1 MQLFRVHR
9 VNSKFAVLAYLLALA
24 SRVFAL
30 GRVARPE
37 VRRACDSPKLFA
49 KLLTPMANALNM
61 RRTRTAFA
69 RINHSET
76 TSMAL
81 GFFPLAFAMFAVG
94 ATATSLL
101 AQQPPTPNPFRTTH
115 TDSRN
120 DAQAAVSESRY
131 ADVIQLDKLPSHSEP
146 PVITALSVSPS
157 GELIAAAGDDHA
169 IRIVAL
175 KTGKT
180 VSTLSGHLDWV
191 QCVEFSPNGKR
202 LASCGHDGALRIWSI
217 DETPK
222 VLFEKSVGHALFSL
236 AFLNDD
242 QIYAVGF
249 SNKIYHW
256 NAMVGEMIV
265 DHACECR
272 DVRAIAC
279 SPDGALVAYGGRDG
293 VLRIR
298 HVNDSNDSLR
308 SHTSKPGESKPGESK
323 PGESKTI
330 EWKAPLHFD
339 RIRSIQF
346 SQDGRQITSVGED
359 RRIVHYDVLKR
370 TAVGQTEVG
379 GGKLMG
385 LCQLETN
392 LFAIAGSDNSI
403 RIFSDIDRRVLVKLV
418 GHDGSVGVL
427 KRTSKLIISGSFDTT
442 IRLWDI
448 DRAISSSDTQG
459 RYVHPIAA
467 QFEDSGAG
475 DLVK

>member
-1 MQLFRVHR
+1 
-9 VNSKFAVLAYLLALA
+9 
-24 SRVFAL
+24 
-30 GRVARPE
+30 
-37 VRRACDSPKLFA
+37 
-49 KLLTPMANALNM
+49 
-61 RRTRTAFA
+61 
-69 RINHSET
+69 
-76 TSMAL
+76 MAL
-81 GFFPLAFAMFAVG
+81 RVLPLAFAIVACD
-94 ATATSLL
+94 ATATHLL
-101 AQQPPTPNPFRTTH
+101 AQQPPTPNPFRTTQ
-115 TDSRN
+115 TSSRN
-120 DAQAAVSESRY
+120 DAQVAISESRY

-202 LASCGHDGALRIWSI
+202 LASCGHDGTLRIWSI

-256 NAMVGEMIV
+256 NAIAGEMVV

-298 HVNDSNDSLR
+298 HVNDSNDSL
-308 SHTSKPGESKPGESK
+308 SSQTSKPQTSKPS
-323 PGESKTI
+323 ESKTI

>member
-9 VNSKFAVLAYLLALA
+9 VNSKFAVLAYLLALTTRA
-24 SRVFAL
+24 FAL
-30 GRVARPE
+30 VAI
-37 VRRACDSPKLFA
+37 A
-49 KLLTPMANALNM
+49 TP
-61 RRTRTAFA
+61 
-69 RINHSET
+69 
-76 TSMAL
+76 
-81 GFFPLAFAMFAVG
+81 
-94 ATATSLL
+94 LL
-101 AQQPPTPNPFRTTH
+101 AQQPPTPNPFRTTQ

-120 DAQAAVSESRY
+120 DAQAAVFESRY

-180 VSTLSGHLDWV
+180 LSTLSGHLDWV

-256 NAMVGEMIV
+256 NAMAGEMVV

-298 HVNDSNDSLR
+298 HVNDSNDSLP

-323 PGESKTI
+323 TSESKTS

>member
-1 MQLFRVHR
+1 MQRFRVHR
-9 VNSKFAVLAYLLALA
+9 VNSNFATLPTLLSERA
-24 SRVFAL
+24 SL
-30 GRVARPE
+30 
-37 VRRACDSPKLFA
+37 S
-49 KLLTPMANALNM
+49 
-61 RRTRTAFA
+61 
-69 RINHSET
+69 
-76 TSMAL
+76 L
-81 GFFPLAFAMFAVG
+81 GFLSLAFAVFACNANVN
-94 ATATSLL
+94 SSL
-101 AQQPPTPNPFRTTH
+101 AQEPPPPNPFRTTPP
-115 TDSRN
+115 SGRN
-120 DAQAAVSESRY
+120 DTRVGIAESRY
-131 ADVIQLDKLPSHSEP
+131 ADVIQLDKLPLHTEA
-146 PVITALSVSPS
+146 PVVTALSVSPS

-169 IRIVAL
+169 IRIISL

-180 VSTLSGHLDWV
+180 LSTLSGHLDWV
-191 QCVEFSPNGKR
+191 QCVEFSPNGNR
-202 LASCGHDGALRIWSI
+202 LASCGHDGTLRIWSM
-217 DETPK
+217 DATPK
-222 VLFEKSVGHALFSL
+222 VLFENSVGHALFSL

-249 SNKIYHW
+249 GNNIYQW
-256 NAMVGEMIV
+256 NARAGQMIV

-272 DVRAIAC
+272 DIRSIAC
-279 SPDGALVAYGGRDG
+279 SPDGTLIAYGGRDG

-298 HVNDSNDSLR
+298 HTNEANDLLSSENRKPHQSNTD
-308 SHTSKPGESKPGESK
+308 
-323 PGESKTI
+323 

-359 RRIVHYDVLKR
+359 RRIVHYDVL
-370 TAVGQTEVG
+370 THSTVGQTEIG

-403 RIFSDIDRRVLVKLV
+403 RIFSDIERRVLMKLV

-448 DRAISSSDTQG
+448 ERAMSSSDTPG
-459 RYVHPIAA
+459 RYVHPVAA

>member
-1 MQLFRVHR
+1 MQRFRVHR
-9 VNSKFAVLAYLLALA
+9 VNSKFA
-24 SRVFAL
+24 
-30 GRVARPE
+30 RP
-37 VRRACDSPKLFA
+37 
-49 KLLTPMANALNM
+49 
-61 RRTRTAFA
+61 RTAFA

-76 TSMAL
+76 TSKAL
-81 GFFPLAFAMFAVG
+81 AVFPLAFAMFAVG
-94 ATATSLL
+94 ATATPLP
-101 AQQPPTPNPFRTTH
+101 AQQPPTPNPFRTTQ

-120 DAQAAVSESRY
+120 DAQAAVSESSY

-146 PVITALSVSPS
+146 PVVTALSVSPS

-180 VSTLSGHLDWV
+180 LSTLSGNLDWV

-256 NAMVGEMIV
+256 NAMAGEIIV
-265 DHACECR
+265 DHECECR
-272 DVRAIAC
+272 DIRAIAC
-279 SPDGALVAYGGRDG
+279 SPDGALIAYGGRDG
-293 VLRIR
+293 VLRVR
-298 HVNDSNDSLR
+298 HVNDSIDSHP
-308 SHTSKPGESKPGESK
+308 SNTSK

-370 TAVGQTEVG
+370 TALGQTEVG

-403 RIFSDIDRRVLVKLV
+403 RIFSEIDRRVLVKLV
-418 GHDGSVGVL
+418 GHDGSVSVL

-448 DRAISSSDTQG
+448 DRALSSSDTQG

>member
-1 MQLFRVHR
+1 MQRFRIHR
-9 VNSKFAVLAYLLALA
+9 VNSKLAVLVYLLAWA
-24 SRVFAL
+24 SRTFAL
-30 GRVARPE
+30 VWAARPE
-37 VRRACDSPKLFA
+37 VRVACDPPQLFA
-49 KLLTPMANALNM
+49 KLLTPIANTLSV
-61 RRTRTAFA
+61 RPCTAFA
-69 RINHSET
+69 SRNQSET
-76 TSMAL
+76 VPIAL
-81 GFFPLAFAMFAVG
+81 GVLPLAFAMFALVLS
-94 ATATSLL
+94 ATPLL
-101 AQQPPTPNPFRTTH
+101 AQQPPTPNPFRTTQ
-115 TDSRN
+115 TSSRN
-120 DAQAAVSESRY
+120 DTQAAISESRY

-146 PVITALSVSPS
+146 PVVTALSVSPS

-175 KTGKT
+175 KTGET
-180 VSTLSGHLDWV
+180 LSTLSGHLGWV

-202 LASCGHDGALRIWSI
+202 LASCGHDGTLRIWSI

-256 NAMVGEMIV
+256 NAMAGGMIV

-272 DVRAIAC
+272 DNRVIAG
-279 SPDGALVAYGGRDG
+279 SPDGALIAYGGRDG

-298 HVNDSNDSLR
+298 HVNDSNASLP
-308 SHTSKPGESKPGESK
+308 SHTSKPGESKPS
-323 PGESKTI
+323 
-330 EWKAPLHFD
+330 EWQAPLHFD

-346 SQDGRQITSVGED
+346 SRDGRQITSVGED

-370 TAVGQTEVG
+370 TAIGQTEVG

-385 LCQLETN
+385 LCQLDTN

-403 RIFSDIDRRVLVKLV
+403 RIFSDIDRQVLMKLV
-418 GHDGSVGVL
+418 GHDGSVSVL

-448 DRAISSSDTQG
+448 DRAMSSSDSQG

-467 QFEDSGAG
+467 QFEDSGTG

>member
-1 MQLFRVHR
+1 MQQIRVHR
-9 VNSKFAVLAYLLALA
+9 VNSKFARPCTDFARRNQSETASLALGVLPLVLAM
-24 SRVFAL
+24 
-30 GRVARPE
+30 VAF
-37 VRRACDSPKLFA
+37 D
-49 KLLTPMANALNM
+49 
-61 RRTRTAFA
+61 
-69 RINHSET
+69 
-76 TSMAL
+76 
-81 GFFPLAFAMFAVG
+81 
-94 ATATSLL
+94 ATSVPLL
-101 AQQPPTPNPFRTTH
+101 AQQPPTPNPYRTTQ
-115 TDSRN
+115 TSSRN
-120 DAQAAVSESRY
+120 DEQSAISESRY
-131 ADVIQLDKLPSHSEP
+131 TNVIQLDKLPTHAEP
-146 PVITALSVSPS
+146 PVVTALSVSPS

-175 KTGKT
+175 ETGKT
-180 VSTLSGHLDWV
+180 LSTLSGHLGWV

-256 NAMVGEMIV
+256 NAMAGEVIV
-265 DHACECR
+265 DHTCECR
-272 DVRAIAC
+272 DNRTIAC
-279 SPDGALVAYGGRDG
+279 SPDGAMIAYGGRDG
-293 VLRIR
+293 LLRVR
-298 HVNDSNDSLR
+298 HVNDSNDSLP
-308 SHTSKPGESKPGESK
+308 SHTSKPGEN
-323 PGESKTI
+323 KTI
-330 EWKAPLHFD
+330 EWKSPLHFD

-370 TAVGQTEVG
+370 TIVGQTEVG

-418 GHDGSVGVL
+418 GHDGSVSVL

>member
-9 VNSKFAVLAYLLALA
+9 VNSKSEVLAYLLALA
-24 SRVFAL
+24 SRAFAL

-37 VRRACDSPKLFA
+37 VRRAGDSPKPFP
-49 KLLTPMANALNM
+49 KLLTLIAKALNI
-61 RRTRTAFA
+61 RRNCTAFA
-69 RINHSET
+69 RINPSET
-76 TSMAL
+76 TSKAL
-81 GFFPLAFAMFAVG
+81 AVFPLAFAMFAVG
-94 ATATSLL
+94 ATATPLP
-101 AQQPPTPNPFRTTH
+101 AQQPPTPNPFRTIQ

-180 VSTLSGHLDWV
+180 VSTLSGHLGWV

-202 LASCGHDGALRIWSI
+202 LASCGHDGTLRIWSI

-222 VLFEKSVGHALFSL
+222 VLLEKSVGHALFSL

-256 NAMVGEMIV
+256 NAMAGEMVV

-298 HVNDSNDSLR
+298 HVNDSNDSLP

-323 PGESKTI
+323 TSESKTG

>member
-1 MQLFRVHR
+1 MQRFRVHR
-9 VNSKFAVLAYLLALA
+9 VNSKFAVLPYLLAWA
-24 SRVFAL
+24 SRAFAL
-30 GRVARPE
+30 IRVARPE
-37 VRRACDSPKLFA
+37 VRRACVSPVLFA
-49 KLLTPMANALNM
+49 KLLSSIADAPNVRLCTD
-61 RRTRTAFA
+61 FA
-69 RINHSET
+69 RRNQSET
-76 TSMAL
+76 ASISL
-81 GFFPLAFAMFAVG
+81 GVLPLAFAMFAFEI
-94 ATATSLL
+94 TATPLL
-101 AQQPPTPNPFRTTH
+101 AQQPPTPNPFRTTQ
-115 TDSRN
+115 TSSR
-120 DAQAAVSESRY
+120 DDGQLAISESRY

-146 PVITALSVSPS
+146 PVVTALSVSPS

-175 KTGKT
+175 KTGET
-180 VSTLSGHLDWV
+180 LSTLSGHSGWV

-202 LASCGHDGALRIWSI
+202 LASCGHDGALRVWSI

-222 VLFEKSVGHALFSL
+222 ILFEKSVGHALFSL

-242 QIYAVGF
+242 EIYAVGF

-256 NAMVGEMIV
+256 KATAGGMIV

-272 DVRAIAC
+272 DIRAIAC
-279 SPDGALVAYGGRDG
+279 SPDGELIAYGGRDG

-298 HVNDSNDSLR
+298 HVNDSNALLP
-308 SHTSKPGESKPGESK
+308 SHTSKPNESKPN
-323 PGESKTI
+323 ESKTI
-330 EWKAPLHFD
+330 EWNAPLHFD

-370 TAVGQTEVG
+370 TAIGQTEVG

-385 LCQLETN
+385 LCQLDTN

-403 RIFSDIDRRVLVKLV
+403 RIFSDIDRQVLMKLV

-427 KRTSKLIISGSFDTT
+427 KKTSKLIISGSFDTT
-442 IRLWDI
+442 IRLWKI

-467 QFEDSGAG
+467 QFEDSGTG

>member
-9 VNSKFAVLAYLLALA
+9 VNSKSEVLAYLLALA
-24 SRVFAL
+24 SRAFAL

-37 VRRACDSPKLFA
+37 VRRAGDSPKPFP
-49 KLLTPMANALNM
+49 KLLTLIAKALNI
-61 RRTRTAFA
+61 RRNCTAFA
-69 RINHSET
+69 RINPSET
-76 TSMAL
+76 TSKAL
-81 GFFPLAFAMFAVG
+81 AVFPLAFAMFAVG
-94 ATATSLL
+94 ATATPLP
-101 AQQPPTPNPFRTTH
+101 AQQPPTPNPFRTIQ

-180 VSTLSGHLDWV
+180 LSTLSGHLGWV

-202 LASCGHDGALRIWSI
+202 LASCGHDGTLRIWSI

-256 NAMVGEMIV
+256 NAMAGEMVV

-298 HVNDSNDSLR
+298 HVNDSNDSLP

-323 PGESKTI
+323 TSESKTG

>member
-9 VNSKFAVLAYLLALA
+9 VNSKSEVLAYLLALA
-24 SRVFAL
+24 SRAFAL

-37 VRRACDSPKLFA
+37 VRRAGDSPKPFP
-49 KLLTPMANALNM
+49 KLLTLIAKALNI
-61 RRTRTAFA
+61 RRNCTAFA
-69 RINHSET
+69 RINPSET
-76 TSMAL
+76 TSKAL
-81 GFFPLAFAMFAVG
+81 AVFPLAFAMFAVG
-94 ATATSLL
+94 ATATPLP
-101 AQQPPTPNPFRTTH
+101 AQQPPTPNPFRTIQ

-180 VSTLSGHLDWV
+180 LSTLSGHLGWV

-202 LASCGHDGALRIWSI
+202 LASCGHDGTLRIWSI

-222 VLFEKSVGHALFSL
+222 VLLEKSVGHALFSL

-256 NAMVGEMIV
+256 NAMAGEMVV

-298 HVNDSNDSLR
+298 HVNDSNDSLP

-323 PGESKTI
+323 TSESKTG

>member
-9 VNSKFAVLAYLLALA
+9 VNSKSEVLAYLLALA
-24 SRVFAL
+24 SRAFAL

-37 VRRACDSPKLFA
+37 VRRAGDSPKPFP
-49 KLLTPMANALNM
+49 KLLTLIAKALNI
-61 RRTRTAFA
+61 RRNCTAFA
-69 RINHSET
+69 RINPSET
-76 TSMAL
+76 TSKAL
-81 GFFPLAFAMFAVG
+81 AVFPLAFAMFAVG
-94 ATATSLL
+94 ATATPLP
-101 AQQPPTPNPFRTTH
+101 AQQPPTPNPFRTIQ

-180 VSTLSGHLDWV
+180 LSTLSGHLGWV

-256 NAMVGEMIV
+256 NAMAGEMVV

-293 VLRIR
+293 VLRVR
-298 HVNDSNDSLR
+298 HVNDSNDSLP

-323 PGESKTI
+323 TSESKTG